1 MIVKQ
6 GLFASAVVA
15 LTMAAGTGAAFADKV
30 TWRLHTQV
38 VPPHP
43 YNDAADYI
51 ARSVSEQTG
60 GEFTIKLFHSAT
72 LGQDAA
78 VLDEIRLGTV
88 DMIISSCNNAAKHV
102 PEYQVFS
109 LAYLWPS
116 YDVFTKATK
125 VGGPIFN
132 RFQALYDE
140 KKLGMKLLGLGSA
153 GTRNLSNAK
162 KPVNTVADVAG
173 FKMRVP
179 PSPVMAQVWQAVGTL
194 PVSVAWPELYAG
206 IQTGLA
212 EALEASI
219 SGYYGSKLY
228 EVTPYLALTK
238 HEVLAGHITA
248 SKRSYDKLSAKQQA
262 ILDKASVEAA
272 LLMTKSGIAADE
284 ELLKTLQDKH
294 GVKVTRPELG
304 GFIKA
309 VSPLQDKLAK
319 DMKAEDLLTMVRKAS
334 M

>member
-1 MIVKQ
+1 MNARTKVLA
-6 GLFASAVVA
+6 GAVFALALVSGGGPAV
-15 LTMAAGTGAAFADKV
+15 ADKV

-38 VPPHP
+38 NPPHP

-51 ARSVSEQTG
+51 AKAVSEQTN
-60 GEFTIKLFHSAT
+60 GEFTIKIFHSAT
-72 LGQDAA
+72 LGQDPA
-78 VLDEIRLGTV
+78 VLDEIRLGTI

-116 YDVFTKATK
+116 YDAFTKGTQ

-140 KKLGMKLLGLGSA
+140 KRLGMKLLGLGAA
-153 GTRNLSNAK
+153 GTRNMSNAK
-162 KPVNTVADVAG
+162 KPVNAVADVAG

-194 PVSVAWPELYAG
+194 PVTVAWPELYAG
-206 IQTGLA
+206 IQTGVA

-228 EVTPYLALTK
+228 EVTPHLALTQ

-248 SKRSYDKLSAKQQA
+248 SKRSYDKLTAKQKA
-262 ILDKASVEAA
+262 ILDKASAEAA

-284 ELLKTLQDKH
+284 ELLKTLQEKH
-294 GVKVTRPELG
+294 GVKVTKPDLS

-319 DMKAEDLLTMVRKAS
+319 DMKAEDLLAMIRKAA